1 MPRTASVLAT
11 HSTQAAVASMVGEL
25 AAGAQRAHARFG
37 FLTCTV
43 DVDVDGLRGGL
54 AEALPGVAFVGATS
68 CRSVIGSGQLLRG
81 PHAAA
86 ALWLCGDVRGS
97 VAARAVSSA
106 DESVGRSLAREA
118 LDGLGAGRAARFAIF
133 QGTPST
139 EEPLLRGISPELKG
153 VPLLGGSAADDD
165 ISGRW
170 SIFTREA
177 RFPAGAALVV
187 VDWPGKVATPYL
199 SGAMPT
205 ELEGVVTRVEG
216 RVIHEIDGRPAAEV
230 YNAWLNGALD
240 EALHAG
246 GVILGQ
252 TTLTPLGVVRSF
264 GITLVHPERVL
275 LPEKA
280 ITTFA
285 EVARGERVTLVRST
299 KLGMQGRPANLVAR
313 AMSEANIARDELKG
327 VLLVYCAGCMLAI
340 DPATAAMVDSLRAV
354 TGSAGVVG
362 GFHFGEQ
369 GCPAP
374 GRVVHGNLMTGALL
388 LA

>member
-1 MPRTASVLAT
+1 MHRTASVLAT
-11 HSTQAAVASMVGEL
+11 HSTQSAVAAMVAEL
-25 AAGAQRAHARFG
+25 AAGVLAANARFG
-37 FLTCTV
+37 FLTCTA
-43 DVDVDGLRGGL
+43 DVDVEALRTGL
-54 AEALPGVAFVGATS
+54 ARAVPGVSFLGATS

-81 PHAAA
+81 PHVAAG
-86 ALWLCGDVRGS
+86 LWLCGDVRGS
-97 VAARAVSSA
+97 LAARSVSSA
-106 DESVGRSLAREA
+106 DEAIGRELAREA
-118 LDGLGAGRAARFAIF
+118 LDGLGPGRTARFAIF

-139 EEPLLRGISPELKG
+139 EEPLLRGISPELEG
-153 VPLLGGSAADDD
+153 VPLLGGSAADDE
-165 ISGRW
+165 IAGGW

-205 ELEGVVTRVEG
+205 ELEGIVTSVEG
-216 RVIHEIDGRPAAEV
+216 RVIHEIDGKPAAEV

-240 EALHAG
+240 EALQQG
-246 GVILGQ
+246 GVILSQ

-264 GITLVHPERVL
+264 GITLVHPERIL
-275 LPEKA
+275 IPEKA

-285 EVARGERVTLVRST
+285 AVAKGERVTLVRST

-313 AMSEANIARDELKG
+313 AMSEAGIARDELKG

-340 DPATAAMVDSLRAV
+340 DPATAAMVSSLRAV
-354 TGSAGVVG
+354 TGSACLVG

>member
-1 MPRTASVLAT
+1 MPGTATIFASQ
-11 HSTQAAVASMVGEL
+11 STQVAVASMVDEL
-25 AAGAQRAHARFG
+25 AAGARSANARFG

-43 DVDVDGLRGGL
+43 DVEVEALRTGL
-54 AEALPGVAFVGATS
+54 AQALPGVAFVGATS

-86 ALWLCGDVRGS
+86 ALWLCGDVRCS
-97 VAARAVSSA
+97 VAARASPA
-106 DESVGRSLAREA
+106 DEALGRSLARQA
-118 LDGLGAGRAARFAIF
+118 LDGLGPGRAARFAIL
-133 QGTPST
+133 QATPGT
-139 EEPLLRGISPELKG
+139 EEPLLRGLALELG
-153 VPLLGGSAADDD
+153 DVPLLGGSAADDD
-165 ISGRW
+165 ISGGW

-177 RFPAGAALVV
+177 RYPAGAAVVV

-205 ELEGVVTRVEG
+205 ELQGVVTKVSG
-216 RVIHEIDGRPAAEV
+216 RVIHEIDGKPAADV
-230 YNAWLNGALD
+230 YNAWLGGALD
-240 EALHAG
+240 QALREG

-264 GITLVHPERVL
+264 GITLVHPERIV

-280 ITTFA
+280 ISTFA
-285 EVARGERVTLVRST
+285 EVAKGERVTLVRST

-313 AMSEANIARDELKG
+313 AMSEAGIAPAELKG
-327 VLLVYCAGCMLAI
+327 VLLFYCAGCMLAI
-340 DPATAAMVDSLRAV
+340 DPATSAMVDSLRPV
-354 TGSAGVVG
+354 TGSAPVVG

-374 GRVVHGNLMTGALL
+374 GRIVHGHRMTGAVL

>member
-1 MPRTASVLAT
+1 MPANASVFASQ
-11 HSTQAAVASMVGEL
+11 STQPAVASMVREL
-25 AAGAQRAHARFG
+25 AAGVLAASARFG

-43 DVDVDGLRGGL
+43 DVDVEALRSGL

-86 ALWLCGDVRGS
+86 ALWLCGDVRCA
-97 VAARAVSSA
+97 VAARSMTSG
-106 DESVGRSLAREA
+106 DEAMGRSLARQA
-118 LDGLGAGRAARFAIF
+118 LEGLGAGRTARFAII
-133 QGTPST
+133 QATPGT
-139 EEPLLRGISPELKG
+139 EEPLLRGISLELG
-153 VPLLGGSAADDD
+153 GAPLLGGSAADDD
-165 ISGRW
+165 ISGAW
-170 SIFTREA
+170 SVFTREA
-177 RFPAGAALVV
+177 RFTAGAAVVV

-205 ELEGVVTRVEG
+205 ELQGVVTKVEG
-216 RVIHEIDGRPAAEV
+216 RVIHEIDGKPAAEV
-230 YNAWLNGALD
+230 YNAWLSGALD
-240 EALHAG
+240 EALRKG

-264 GITLVHPERVL
+264 GITLVHPERIV

-285 EVARGERVTLVRST
+285 EVAKGERVTLVRST

-313 AMSEANIARDELKG
+313 AMSETGIARDELMG
-327 VLLVYCAGCMLAI
+327 VLLFYCAGCMLAI
-340 DPATAAMVDSLRAV
+340 DPATTAMVDSLRDV
-354 TGSAGVVG
+354 TGSASVVG

-374 GRVVHGNLMTGALL
+374 GRIVHGNLMTGALL